1 MIYATG
7 IIAEYNPF
15 HNGHLYQLKEAAR
28 LTEQPIIVVM
38 SASFM
43 QRGEPACLDKW
54 LRARLAVENGA
65 ALVLELPTNF
75 SLRSAQFFASGG
87 VQLLK
92 ATGCVNALACGVES
106 PERDFVAL
114 ANSIISAEA
123 QSRIKE
129 LLSQGKSY
137 AVACAAVLAE
147 AEQASAAASSENNIP
162 SYTSLAKPNDI
173 LALEYT
179 KALVNTDIKPYFI
192 KRLGDGY
199 NEREITGT
207 MASATAIRQALKAER
222 NTYYANTLS
231 TANALSTANTLSTA
245 NASNNA
251 DKSAA
256 ASTFSWRQAVP
267 ASVARALQE
276 GQPGYDEQLLWQLL
290 RYRLRLLEAEDIA
303 DACQCSEGLENLL
316 KQSAGC
322 ATLAQA
328 LQLCTSKRYT
338 TSRIRRLFMQLL
350 LQVPRWRWEENS
362 PAYLRVLAFNDT
374 GRQLLKQMKA
384 SATLPIVTGI
394 AKNWRYKLAHLPL
407 RQQQIHIQ
415 QLELELK
422 ATELWSLLQL
432 NPALNRAGNDLL
444 TSPAYV
450 KNNKL

>member
-87 VQLLK
+87 VQLLA

-114 ANSIISAEA
+114 ANSIMSAKA

-147 AEQASAAASSENNIP
+147 AEQASAAASSDNSVSGYAP
-162 SYTSLAKPNDI
+162 LAKPNDI

-231 TANALSTANTLSTA
+231 TD

-251 DKSAA
+251 DTNAA

-267 ASVARALQE
+267 ASVALALQE

-350 LQVPRWRWEENS
+350 LQVPRWRWEENA

-374 GRQLLKQMKA
+374 GRQLLKQMKS
-384 SATLPIVTGI
+384 SATLPIITGI

-407 RQQQIHIQ
+407 RQQQIYIQ

-450 KNNKL
+450 K